1 MEDNILQ
8 KARQTLTS
16 YLEENKLRKT
26 PERYAILDAIYHIN
40 GHFTLEELGAKM
52 EADNFRVSKATLYNA
67 LNLFMQIRLVVRHNF
82 QQGTQYEACFHSDYH
97 CHQICTMCGKVQEV
111 GGSALSVMIGQ
122 IKLKRFHPMGCSLD
136 IYGICSS
143 CHAKITRMKG
153 RQLTIK
159 QNSKKN
165 EQRKS

>member
-16 YLEENKLRKT
+16 YLEENKRRKT

-67 LNLFMQIRLVVRHNF
+67 INLFMQIRLVVRHTF
-82 QQGTQYEACFHSDYH
+82 QQGTHYEACFHSDYH

-111 GGSALSVMIGQ
+111 GGAALSALIGNV
-122 IKLKRFHPMGCSLD
+122 KLKRFHPMGCSLD
-136 IYGICSS
+136 IYGVCSS

-153 RQLTIK
+153 RKRTIK
-159 QNSKKN
+159 TNSKKN